1 MSSLSSYFN
10 NTGTDAGV
18 IDQFGFFTSNNP
30 SNSNSKSNTLSKGFQ
45 NQYYQDALKNPDN
58 YTWGV
63 WDSNKD
69 MTTDNWQPKPRQA
82 GDARDP
88 RSPNYQQP
96 MTYSSTV
103 TGTGHAQSTSNNN
116 SSNSNGTVS
125 ASNNNWTL
133 PAYNYDPN
141 LTWSFLNATQ
151 SNSYN
156 PQGQQ
161 ALRDNQNLS
170 NEDAWSKLGVAN
182 ATAWQAQQRANSAG
196 WQAAAIEKYK
206 NTPTSFSYTTV
217 LDPNSKAGWDTQIWE
232 NRSIEN
238 QIRAG
243 DPARKS
249 AELIAQTQTTGNVQA
264 AQAQAQGYV
273 EAALAQA
280 RGNIDTAKATSQG
293 NIDTAKVTSEGNKEI
308 AKLQTDVQKII
319 TEMSNKKDVDVAG
332 MQTAIQKQIAELSAK
347 SNLDVATLQSAV
359 QQQIAQ
365 MNTQAQMYGSQM
377 GAISGM
383 FGSQMGALGN
393 MFGGMRGGGSGGRY
407 W

>member
-1 MSSLSSYFN
+1 MSLSSYFN
-10 NTGTDAGV
+10 NTGGGSGV
-18 IDQFGFFTSNNP
+18 IDQFGFFTPNNP
-30 SNSNSKSNTLSKGFQ
+30 SSSNTLSKGFQ

-63 WDSNKD
+63 WDSSKA
-69 MTTDNWQPKPRQA
+69 MSTDNWQPKPRQA

-88 RSPNYQQP
+88 KSSNYQQP
-96 MTYSSTV
+96 MTYGTTV
-103 TGTGHAQSTSNNN
+103 TGTGHAKSTSNNN
-116 SSNSNGTVS
+116 SSNSNGTVGV
-125 ASNNNWTL
+125 SNDNWTL
-133 PAYNYDPN
+133 PTYDYDPN

-182 ATAWQAQQRANSAG
+182 ATSWEAQQRANIKG
-196 WQAAAIEKYK
+196 WQDAAIEKYK

-217 LDPNSKAGWDTQIWE
+217 LDPNSKAGWDTQVWQ

-249 AELIAQTQTTGNVQA
+249 AELIAQTQTTGNVQS

-280 RGNIDTAKATSQG
+280 RG

-365 MNTQAQMYGSQM
+365 MNTQAQMYGANM
-377 GAISGM
+377 GVMSSM
-383 FGSQMGALGN
+383 FGSQMGALGS
-393 MFGGMRGGGSGGRY
+393 MFGSMGGGGGGARY